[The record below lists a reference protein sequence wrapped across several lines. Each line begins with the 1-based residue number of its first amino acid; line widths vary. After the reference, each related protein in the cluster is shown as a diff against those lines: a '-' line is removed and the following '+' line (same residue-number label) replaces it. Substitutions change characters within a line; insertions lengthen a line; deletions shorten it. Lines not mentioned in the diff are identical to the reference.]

1 MNRRRLVLGITAGL
15 LAPHTFTARAQDAY
29 PNKPIK
35 MVIPSSPGGVHDII
49 ARIWA
54 DKVADGLGTV
64 YVENKA
70 GAGSIIGTVEVAR
83 AQPDGY
89 TLLLGSNTT
98 HVLAPLQQPNIA
110 FNPVSDFELVTV
122 FATTSLALL
131 VRSDLPV
138 KDVQGLIAFAKAQP
152 GKLSYAHAGLGTSTH
167 VTAEL
172 FKKLAGNLDI
182 VAVPY
187 RGMGPA
193 MMDVVSNRV
202 DLMFANL
209 TAQIVEFHTSGKM
222 KMIGVTSPERMEL
235 VPDIRTI
242 HEQGLAD
249 FASQSFFG
257 IYAPA
262 KTPVAIVSRIN
273 QATAKALDDGAFRKK
288 LADAGYDPLRGMT
301 PQKSAAYMKAE
312 IDKWRPIMAA
322 IEQK

>member
-1 MNRRRLVLGITAGL
+1 MHRRHLLSSLMAGILYPFSEATAQ
-15 LAPHTFTARAQDAY
+15 AAY

-35 MVIPSSPGGVHDII
+35 LVIPSSPGGVHDII
-49 ARIWA
+49 ARLWA
-54 DKVADGLGTV
+54 DRLQDGLGTV

-110 FNPVSDFELVTV
+110 FHPVNDFELATV

-131 VRSDLPV
+131 VKPDLPV
-138 KDVQGLIAFAKAQP
+138 QDVQGLIAFAKSSP

-172 FKKLAGNLDI
+172 FKKLAGDLDI

-193 MMDVVSNRV
+193 MMDVVSGRV
-202 DLMFANL
+202 DLMFANM

-222 KMIGVTSPERMEL
+222 RMIGVTSPERMDL
-235 VPDIRTI
+235 VPIIRTI
-242 HEQGLAD
+242 SEQGLAG

-262 KTPVAIVSRIN
+262 KTPASIVAKVN
-273 QATAKALDDGAFRKK
+273 ELTEKALSDANFRKK
-288 LADAGYDPLRGMT
+288 LADAGYEPLRGMT
-301 PQKSAAYMKAE
+301 PEKSVSYMKAE

>member
-1 MNRRRLVLGITAGL
+1 MNRRHLLSSLAAGL
-15 LAPHTFTARAQDAY
+15 LLPMSGVGRAQGSY

-35 MVIPSSPGGVHDII
+35 LVIPSSPGGVHDII
-49 ARIWA
+49 ARLWA
-54 DKVADGLGTV
+54 DKLQDGLGTV

-110 FNPVSDFELVTV
+110 FHPINDFELVSI

-131 VRSDLPV
+131 VKPDLPA
-138 KDVQGLIAFAKAQP
+138 KDVQSLVAFAKANP

-172 FKKLAGNLDI
+172 FKKVAGNLDI

-193 MMDVVSNRV
+193 MLDVVSGRV

-222 KMIGVTSPERMEL
+222 RMIGVTSPDRIDI

-242 HEQGLAD
+242 HEQGLSG

-262 KTPVAIVSRIN
+262 KAPAPIMARLNELTE
-273 QATAKALDDGAFRKK
+273 KALADPVFRKK
-288 LADAGYDPLRGMT
+288 LADAGYEPIRGMT
-301 PQKSAAYMKAE
+301 PEKYAAYMKAE

>member
-1 MNRRRLVLGITAGL
+1 MDRRCLLSGLVAASVLPVSTDVLG
-15 LAPHTFTARAQDAY
+15 QVNY
-29 PNKPIK
+29 PNKPVK
-35 MVIPSSPGGVHDII
+35 LVIPSSPGGVHDII
-49 ARIWA
+49 ARLWA
-54 DKVADGLGTV
+54 DKLQDGLGTV

-110 FNPVSDFELVTV
+110 FHPVNDFELVSV

-131 VRSDLPV
+131 VKPDLPV
-138 KDVQGLIAFAKAQP
+138 QNVQSLIALAKASP

-172 FKKLAGNLDI
+172 FKKLGGDLDI

-193 MMDVVSNRV
+193 MMDVVSGRV
-202 DLMFANL
+202 DVMFANI
-209 TAQIVEFHTSGKM
+209 TAQIVEFHTTGKM
-222 KMIGVTSPERMEL
+222 RMIAVTAPERIDI
-235 VPDIRTI
+235 VPNIPTI
-242 HEQGLAD
+242 HEQGLAG

-262 KTPVAIVSRIN
+262 KTPAAIVAKVN
-273 QATAKALDDGAFRKK
+273 EQTEKALSDAAFRKK
-288 LADAGYDPLRGMT
+288 LADAGYEPLRGMT
-301 PQKSAAYMKAE
+301 PDKSAAYMKVE
-312 IDKWRPIMAA
+312 IEKWRPIMAT